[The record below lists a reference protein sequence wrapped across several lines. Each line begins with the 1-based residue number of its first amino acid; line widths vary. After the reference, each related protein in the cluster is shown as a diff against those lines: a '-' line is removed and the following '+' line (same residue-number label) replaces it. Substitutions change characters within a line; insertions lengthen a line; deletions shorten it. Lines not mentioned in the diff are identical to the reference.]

1 MADNENEFAV
11 DTPEAYQAAE
21 TFAGQPGA
29 ETPAHVDDIDEAPAA
44 DEQPAVV
51 PPVAAAVVPEK
62 PTAPAKPFDR
72 KTVIPGLH
80 ENPDGLSFEGVAL
93 ATKEKLANQ
102 PKVRMMIP
110 LDPGEK
116 QGAYRSVTING
127 YRFDVKKN
135 TMVDLPEAVAALLA
149 QSYKIASEV
158 VDNHPLNLDGA
169 ASTKRSALGM

>member
-1 MADNENEFAV
+1 MADENEFAV
-11 DTPEAYQAAE
+11 DTPEAYQAEE
-21 TFAGQPGA
+21 TFTAPGA
-29 ETPAHVDDIDEAPAA
+29 DAPAVVDDIDADLPAGEQPVPPAAPVTPAPAA
-44 DEQPAVV
+44 P
-51 PPVAAAVVPEK
+51 AAAS
-62 PTAPAKPFDR
+62 TFDR

-80 ENPDGLSFEGVAL
+80 EDPNGLSFEGIAL
-93 ATKEKLANQ
+93 ATKEKLAKQ

-149 QSYKIASEV
+149 QSYRIASEV

-169 ASTKRSALGM
+169 ASEKRSALGMN